1 MLGLILI
8 GPEGAVLGGLI
19 GVVFGVAQT
28 NGRRILKLEKEI
40 SELKNENS

>member
-8 GPEGAVLGGLI
+8 GPSGAIFGGLI
-19 GVVFGVAQT
+19 GIVFGIAQA